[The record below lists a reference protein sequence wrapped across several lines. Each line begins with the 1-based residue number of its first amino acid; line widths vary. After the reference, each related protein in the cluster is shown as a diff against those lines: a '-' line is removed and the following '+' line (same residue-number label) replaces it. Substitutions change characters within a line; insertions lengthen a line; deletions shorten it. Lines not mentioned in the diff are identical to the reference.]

1 MLTGGAMS
9 QGRASRFL
17 DPVATTKLTV
27 ALARRPPAPITLGN
41 RQHKAQAKAPGR
53 HVYSV

>member
-1 MLTGGAMS
+1 MS

-27 ALARRPPAPITLGN
+27 ARARRPPAPITLGN